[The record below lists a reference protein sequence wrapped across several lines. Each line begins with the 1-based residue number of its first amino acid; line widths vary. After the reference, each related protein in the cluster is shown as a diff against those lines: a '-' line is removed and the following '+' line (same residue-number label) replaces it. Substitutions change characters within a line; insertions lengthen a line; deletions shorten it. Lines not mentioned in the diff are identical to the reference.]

1 MENAGEFVGV
11 TPALLLLLRWLIVLV
26 NVERSTG
33 GGPGAGAGL
42 GRGQVFFSCN
52 GEHVGRR
59 FKQARRNTK
68 PSNN

>member
-11 TPALLLLLRWLIVLV
+11 TLPCSCSPRWLIVLV

-42 GRGQVFFSCN
+42 GRGQVLFSCN
-52 GEHVGRR
+52 GEHVG
-59 FKQARRNTK
+59 
-68 PSNN
+68 